1 MRKIRLIIVLIF
13 IVKSFFAQDKG
24 ECISGNC
31 ENGKGVYKTWMGYTY
46 TGYFKNGKYNGPG
59 FYDMLEGNYYE
70 GSFKDGKFDGYGV
83 RVSSADAC
91 GMISYIGFWKN
102 GRYHGFGVETFKW
115 KTYTGVYNECSRNGE
130 FKVVEF
136 DAVKKMVYIKTGTFV
151 KDSEEGEFKVV
162 DSNGKHYTEN
172 YIHSIKQK

>member
-1 MRKIRLIIVLIF
+1 MRKITLIILLVF

-24 ECISGNC
+24 ECISGDC

-46 TGYFKNGKYNGPG
+46 TGYFENSKYNGFG
-59 FYDMLEGNYYE
+59 FYDMLKGNYYQ
-70 GSFKDGKFDGYGV
+70 GNFKNGKFDGYGA

-102 GRYHGFGVETFKW
+102 GMCHGFGVETFKW

-172 YIHSIKQK
+172 YINSIKQK